1 MSTQAPAE
9 RYDVVILGGGLAGLT
24 LALQLRRARPETSIL
39 VAEKRK
45 GPAPEAAFKVGES
58 TVELSTHYFA
68 EVLGLKDH
76 LEAEQL
82 HKCGLRFF
90 FPVGDNRDIARRA
103 EFGNDALPPVPSY
116 QLDRGRFENELAA
129 RNLDAGTELL
139 DGCRVEAVDLREE
152 GHEVT
157 LSREG
162 DELRV
167 GCRWVVDAT
176 GRAATLKRKLG
187 LSKDVEHHV
196 NSAWFRLGGGLDI
209 EDWSRDEA
217 WRARMTERGLRM
229 LSTNHL
235 MGQGY
240 WVWLIPLSSGS
251 ISIGIVADPR
261 YHAFEQFNERD
272 KAMAWIAEHEPQLGD
287 ALAERQDQ
295 IEDFLRIEDFS
306 LGCERVFSPERWCLV
321 GEAGVF
327 ADAFYSPGSDMIAL
341 GNTFTADLILR
352 DLAGEDVT
360 DRAEGFNFLYLFSFD
375 GLMALYTNQY
385 EIWGNAQVMVTKMVW
400 DWLVYWGLVATRFFH
415 GKFTDHEFTGS
426 VLEHLQRGLR
436 MQGRMQP
443 LFRDW
448 HRLDDRPRDGAF
460 LDYMDVGF
468 LHDAHLDLVA
478 DLDDAAL
485 RDKIAERADLLRA
498 FAVVIFHK
506 AAELL
511 PEAPDSDARINP
523 DAIGLDPERW
533 EEDGMFDGSGLT
545 LAEALERTGPVDNV
559 WLEPAP
565 SGGQPA

>member
-1 MSTQAPAE
+1 MSTGN
-9 RYDVVILGGGLAGLT
+9 RYDVAILGGGLAGLT
-24 LALQLRRARPETSIL
+24 LALQLKQARPETSIL

-68 EVLGLKDH
+68 DVLGLKDH
-76 LEAEQL
+76 LERDQL

-90 FPVGDNRDIARRA
+90 FPAAGNRDITRRA

-116 QLDRGRFENELAA
+116 QLDRGRFENELAT
-129 RNLDAGTELL
+129 RNLRAGTEVL
-139 DGCRVEAVDLREE
+139 DGCVVEAVQLRGDE
-152 GHEVT
+152 HEVT
-157 LSREG
+157 LSRDG
-162 DELRV
+162 DQSQV
-167 GCRWVVDAT
+167 ACRWVVDAT
-176 GRAATLKRKLG
+176 GRAATLKRQLG
-187 LSKDVEHHV
+187 LAKEVEHHV
-196 NSAWFRLGGGLDI
+196 NASWFRLAGGLDI
-209 EDWSRDEA
+209 DEWSQDEE
-217 WRARMTERGLRM
+217 WLARISERGLRM

-240 WVWLIPLSSGS
+240 WVWLIPLASGA

-261 YHAFEQFNERD
+261 HHPFERFDELG
-272 KAMAWIAEHEPQLGD
+272 KAMDWIAEHEPQLGE
-287 ALAERQDQ
+287 ALAGRKDQ
-295 IEDFLRIEDFS
+295 IEDFLKIENFS
-306 LGCERVFSPERWCLV
+306 LGCERVFSSDRWCLT

-341 GNTFTADLILR
+341 GNTFIGDLILR

-360 DRAEGFNFLYLFSFD
+360 DRTEGYNFLYLFSFD

-385 EIWGNAQVMVTKMVW
+385 EMWGNAQVMVTKMVW

-415 GKFTDHEFTGS
+415 GKFTDAEFTGS

-443 LFRDW
+443 LFREW

-460 LDYMDVGF
+460 LDYMDVEF
-468 LHDAHLDLVA
+468 LHDAHMDLVA

-485 RDKIAERADLLRA
+485 SEKIAQRAELLRA

-511 PEAPDSDARINP
+511 PNPPAPDATINP
-523 DAIGLDPERW
+523 DAISLDPGRW
-533 EEDGMFDGSGLT
+533 EAEGLFDGTGFT
-545 LAEALERTGPVDNV
+545 LAEALRKTGPVENI
-559 WLEPAP
+559 WLEPAHAGP
-565 SGGQPA
+565 SA